1 MQKVSEPNMTHS
13 SGHGEVMFGADE
25 PPEVTIEM
33 HLEMSYNRDMPARI
47 YFYCH
52 KVPRSTALQFLSTV
66 VPRPHQWRMAGQSLS
81 AT

>member
-1 MQKVSEPNMTHS
+1 MFHS
-13 SGHGEVMFGADE
+13 PGHGEVMLGADE

-47 YFYCH
+47 YFYCL
-52 KVPRSTALQFLSTV
+52 KVYPCSTTLQFLSTV
-66 VPRPHQWRMAGQSLS
+66 VLRPHQWRMAGQSLS

>member
-1 MQKVSEPNMTHS
+1 MML
-13 SGHGEVMFGADE
+13 GADE

-52 KVPRSTALQFLSTV
+52 KVPGTLHISHLQSKSGKLT
-66 VPRPHQWRMAGQSLS
+66 
-81 AT
+81 

>member
-1 MQKVSEPNMTHS
+1 ML
-13 SGHGEVMFGADE
+13 GADE

-52 KVPRSTALQFLSTV
+52 KVHWHPA
-66 VPRPHQWRMAGQSLS
+66 PQSLARPVS
-81 AT
+81 VSPLIYLA